1 LSDSAP
7 DVTRTMASGVP
18 SGGLETH
25 PPLDPPPPS
34 SPEDVAAVRAYVQS
48 SPLFPQLGLH
58 PASTTDAA
66 AETWAHLA
74 ETLCAFLRLD
84 PNDLAPAAAA
94 RVYKYYVPAYLWCV
108 GRLEKHRHEKR
119 ANERPNA
126 KTRPLCVAL
135 TAPQG
140 CGKTTLVA
148 ALEFLFEKNGVA
160 AASASIDDFY
170 LTGAEQDKLSL
181 ANPGNALLKYRG
193 NAGTHDVQLAVNT
206 LRSLRSINDDDFA
219 TKTSAERNADA
230 LPTTETKK
238 KTAENHVATLTVSVP
253 RYDKTLRGGRGDR
266 AARELWPEI
275 TAPLDIVLLEG
286 WMLGF
291 APVADDSLAFAA
303 HPDLP
308 AVNAALRDDAYGD
321 LHALLDDWI
330 VVRVR
335 DTRWV
340 RSWRLEAEQQARSE
354 GRPTLTDAEVGDFVN
369 RFLPAYDLY
378 AGAMYRR
385 GPWRGGTD
393 LTRDSV
399 PCDEGSVFVVEVD
412 ATRNVVGGREESR
425 LGESPR
431 RVV

>member
-1 LSDSAP
+1 
-7 DVTRTMASGVP
+7 MASGVP

-84 PNDLAPAAAA
+84 PNDLAQDSAA

-119 ANERPNA
+119 ASERPKT

-160 AASASIDDFY
+160 AASASVDDFY

-181 ANPGNALLKYRG
+181 ANPGNALLRYRG

-219 TKTSAERNADA
+219 T
-230 LPTTETKK
+230 
-238 KTAENHVATLTVSVP
+238 LTVSVP

-266 AARELWPEI
+266 AAREFWPEI

-291 APVADDSLAFAA
+291 APAADADAFAA

-354 GRPTLTDAEVGDFVN
+354 GRPTLTDAEVADFVN

-393 LTRDSV
+393 LTGDSL

-412 ATRNVVGGREESR
+412 ATRNVVGGREE
-425 LGESPR
+425 
-431 RVV
+431 

>member
-1 LSDSAP
+1 
-7 DVTRTMASGVP
+7 MASGVP

-84 PNDLAPAAAA
+84 PNDLAQDSAA

-119 ANERPNA
+119 ASERPKT

-181 ANPGNALLKYRG
+181 ANPGNALLRYRG

-219 TKTSAERNADA
+219 T
-230 LPTTETKK
+230 
-238 KTAENHVATLTVSVP
+238 LTVSVP

-266 AARELWPEI
+266 AAREFWPEI

-291 APVADDSLAFAA
+291 APAADADAFAA

-354 GRPTLTDAEVGDFVN
+354 GRPTLTDAEVADFVN

-393 LTRDSV
+393 LTGDSL

>member
-1 LSDSAP
+1 MSDSAP

-119 ANERPNA
+119 ASERPKT

-219 TKTSAERNADA
+219 I
-230 LPTTETKK
+230 
-238 KTAENHVATLTVSVP
+238 SVP

-266 AARELWPEI
+266 AAREFWPEI

-291 APVADDSLAFAA
+291 APAADADAFAA

-354 GRPTLTDAEVGDFVN
+354 GRPTLTDVEVADFVN

-393 LTRDSV
+393 LTGDSL

-412 ATRNVVGGREESR
+412 ATRNVVGGREE
-425 LGESPR
+425 
-431 RVV
+431 

>member
-1 LSDSAP
+1 
-7 DVTRTMASGVP
+7 MASGVP

-84 PNDLAPAAAA
+84 PNDLAQDSAA

-119 ANERPNA
+119 ASERPKT

-160 AASASIDDFY
+160 AASASVDDFY

-181 ANPGNALLKYRG
+181 ANPGNALLRYRG

-219 TKTSAERNADA
+219 T
-230 LPTTETKK
+230 
-238 KTAENHVATLTVSVP
+238 LTVSVP

-266 AARELWPEI
+266 AAREFWPEI

-291 APVADDSLAFAA
+291 APVADADAFAA
-303 HPDLP
+303 HPDLR

-354 GRPTLTDAEVGDFVN
+354 GRPTLTDAEVADFVN

-393 LTRDSV
+393 LTRDSL

>member
-1 LSDSAP
+1 
-7 DVTRTMASGVP
+7 
-18 SGGLETH
+18 
-25 PPLDPPPPS
+25 
-34 SPEDVAAVRAYVQS
+34 
-48 SPLFPQLGLH
+48 
-58 PASTTDAA
+58 
-66 AETWAHLA
+66 
-74 ETLCAFLRLD
+74 
-84 PNDLAPAAAA
+84 
-94 RVYKYYVPAYLWCV
+94 
-108 GRLEKHRHEKR
+108 
-119 ANERPNA
+119 
-126 KTRPLCVAL
+126 
-135 TAPQG
+135 
-140 CGKTTLVA
+140 
-148 ALEFLFEKNGVA
+148 
-160 AASASIDDFY
+160 
-170 LTGAEQDKLSL
+170 
-181 ANPGNALLKYRG
+181 
-193 NAGTHDVQLAVNT
+193 LAVNT
-206 LRSLRSINDDDFA
+206 LRSLRSINDDDF
-219 TKTSAERNADA
+219 
-230 LPTTETKK
+230 
-238 KTAENHVATLTVSVP
+238 ATLTVSVP

-266 AARELWPEI
+266 AAREFWPEI

-291 APVADDSLAFAA
+291 APAADADAFAA

-354 GRPTLTDAEVGDFVN
+354 GRPTLTDAEVADFVN

-393 LTRDSV
+393 LTGDSL

>member
-1 LSDSAP
+1 
-7 DVTRTMASGVP
+7 MASGVP

-84 PNDLAPAAAA
+84 PNDLAQDSAA

-181 ANPGNALLKYRG
+181 ANPGNALLRYRG
-193 NAGTHDVQLAVNT
+193 NAGTHDVRLAVNT
-206 LRSLRSINDDDFA
+206 LRSLRSINDDDF
-219 TKTSAERNADA
+219 
-230 LPTTETKK
+230 
-238 KTAENHVATLTVSVP
+238 ATLTVSVP

-266 AARELWPEI
+266 AAKTTWPEI

-291 APVADDSLAFAA
+291 APAADADAFAA

-354 GRPTLTDAEVGDFVN
+354 GRPTLTDAEVADFVN

-393 LTRDSV
+393 LTRDSL

-412 ATRNVVGGREESR
+412 ATRNVVGGREE
-425 LGESPR
+425 
-431 RVV
+431 

>member
-1 LSDSAP
+1 
-7 DVTRTMASGVP
+7 MASGVP

-84 PNDLAPAAAA
+84 PNDLAQDSAA

-119 ANERPNA
+119 ASERPNA

-160 AASASIDDFY
+160 AASASVDDFY

-181 ANPGNALLKYRG
+181 ANPGNALLRYRG
-193 NAGTHDVQLAVNT
+193 NAGTHDVRLAVNT
-206 LRSLRSINDDDFA
+206 LRSLRSINDDDDF
-219 TKTSAERNADA
+219 
-230 LPTTETKK
+230 
-238 KTAENHVATLTVSVP
+238 ATLTVSVP

-291 APVADDSLAFAA
+291 APAADADAFAA

-340 RSWRLEAEQQARSE
+340 RSWRLEAEQQARTK
-354 GRPTLTDAEVGDFVN
+354 GRPTLTDAEVADFVN

-393 LTRDSV
+393 LTRDSL

-412 ATRNVVGGREESR
+412 ATRNVVGGREE
-425 LGESPR
+425 
-431 RVV
+431 

>member
-1 LSDSAP
+1 
-7 DVTRTMASGVP
+7 MASGVP

-84 PNDLAPAAAA
+84 PNDLAQDSAA

-160 AASASIDDFY
+160 AASASVDDFY

-181 ANPGNALLKYRG
+181 ANPGNALLRYRG
-193 NAGTHDVQLAVNT
+193 NAGTHDVRLAVNT
-206 LRSLRSINDDDFA
+206 LRSLRSINDDDDF
-219 TKTSAERNADA
+219 
-230 LPTTETKK
+230 
-238 KTAENHVATLTVSVP
+238 ATLTVSVP

-266 AARELWPEI
+266 AAREFWPEI

-291 APVADDSLAFAA
+291 APAADADAFAA

-354 GRPTLTDAEVGDFVN
+354 GRPTLTDAEVADFVN

-393 LTRDSV
+393 LTRDSL

-412 ATRNVVGGREESR
+412 ATRNVVGGREE
-425 LGESPR
+425 
-431 RVV
+431 

>member
-1 LSDSAP
+1 
-7 DVTRTMASGVP
+7 MASGVP

-58 PASTTDAA
+58 PASKTDAA

-84 PNDLAPAAAA
+84 PNHLAPAAAA
-94 RVYKYYVPAYLWCV
+94 RVYRYYVPAYLWCV
-108 GRLEKHRHEKR
+108 GRLEKHRREKKKR

-126 KTRPLCVAL
+126 RARPLCVAL

-148 ALEFLFEKNGVA
+148 ALSFLFEQNGVA

-170 LTGAEQDKLSL
+170 LTGAEQEALAE
-181 ANPGNALLKYRG
+181 ANPGNALLEYRG
-193 NAGTHDVQLAVNT
+193 NAGTHDVGLAVNV
-206 LRSLRSINDDDFA
+206 LRSLRGINDDFA
-219 TKTSAERNADA
+219 TKTKTGAGNADA
-230 LPTTETKK
+230 ETTETK
-238 KTAENHVATLTVSVP
+238 TANVASFVSVP
-253 RYDKTLRGGRGDR
+253 RYDKTSRGGRGDR
-266 AARELWPEI
+266 AARETWPKV

-291 APVADDSLAFAA
+291 APAADADAAAA

-308 AVNAALRDDAYGD
+308 AVNARLRDDAYGAM
-321 LHALLDDWI
+321 HALLDDWI

-354 GRPTLTDAEVGDFVN
+354 GRPTLTDAEVADFVN

-378 AGAMYRR
+378 AGALYRR

-393 LTRDSV
+393 ATRDSQ
-399 PCDEGSVFVVEVD
+399 CDEGSVFVVEVD
-412 ATRNVVGGREESR
+412 ATRRVVMEREESR
-425 LGESPR
+425 REESR
-431 RVV
+431 RKVV

>member
-1 LSDSAP
+1 
-7 DVTRTMASGVP
+7 MASGVP

-160 AASASIDDFY
+160 AASASVDDFY

-219 TKTSAERNADA
+219 T
-230 LPTTETKK
+230 
-238 KTAENHVATLTVSVP
+238 LTVSVP

-266 AARELWPEI
+266 AAREFWPEI

-291 APVADDSLAFAA
+291 APAADADAFAA

-354 GRPTLTDAEVGDFVN
+354 GRPTLTDAEVADFVN

-393 LTRDSV
+393 LTGDSL

-412 ATRNVVGGREESR
+412 ATRNVVGGREE
-425 LGESPR
+425 
-431 RVV
+431 

>member
-1 LSDSAP
+1 
-7 DVTRTMASGVP
+7 MASGVP

-84 PNDLAPAAAA
+84 PNDLAQDSAA

-119 ANERPNA
+119 ANERPKT

-160 AASASIDDFY
+160 AASASVDDFY

-181 ANPGNALLKYRG
+181 ANPGNALLRYRG
-193 NAGTHDVQLAVNT
+193 NAGTHDVRLAVNT
-206 LRSLRSINDDDFA
+206 LRSLRSINDDDDF
-219 TKTSAERNADA
+219 
-230 LPTTETKK
+230 
-238 KTAENHVATLTVSVP
+238 ATLTVSVP

-266 AARELWPEI
+266 AAREFWPEI

-291 APVADDSLAFAA
+291 APAADADAFAA
-303 HPDLP
+303 HPDLR

-354 GRPTLTDAEVGDFVN
+354 GRPTLTDAEVADFVN

-393 LTRDSV
+393 LTRDSL

-412 ATRNVVGGREESR
+412 ATRNVVGGREE
-425 LGESPR
+425 
-431 RVV
+431 

>member
-1 LSDSAP
+1 
-7 DVTRTMASGVP
+7 
-18 SGGLETH
+18 
-25 PPLDPPPPS
+25 
-34 SPEDVAAVRAYVQS
+34 
-48 SPLFPQLGLH
+48 
-58 PASTTDAA
+58 
-66 AETWAHLA
+66 
-74 ETLCAFLRLD
+74 
-84 PNDLAPAAAA
+84 
-94 RVYKYYVPAYLWCV
+94 VYKYYVPAYLWCV

-119 ANERPNA
+119 ASERPKT

-160 AASASIDDFY
+160 AASASVDDFY

-181 ANPGNALLKYRG
+181 ANPGNALLRYRG

-219 TKTSAERNADA
+219 T
-230 LPTTETKK
+230 
-238 KTAENHVATLTVSVP
+238 LTVSVP

-266 AARELWPEI
+266 AAREFWPEI

-291 APVADDSLAFAA
+291 APAADADAFAA

>member
-1 LSDSAP
+1 
-7 DVTRTMASGVP
+7 MASGVP

-84 PNDLAPAAAA
+84 PNDLAQDSAA

-119 ANERPNA
+119 ANERPTSR
-126 KTRPLCVAL
+126 TRPLCVAL

-181 ANPGNALLKYRG
+181 ANPGNALLRYRG

-206 LRSLRSINDDDFA
+206 LRSLRSINDDDF
-219 TKTSAERNADA
+219 
-230 LPTTETKK
+230 
-238 KTAENHVATLTVSVP
+238 ATLTVSVP

-291 APVADDSLAFAA
+291 APAADADAFAA

-354 GRPTLTDAEVGDFVN
+354 GRPTLTDAEVADFVN

-393 LTRDSV
+393 LTRDSL

-412 ATRNVVGGREESR
+412 ATRNVVGGREE
-425 LGESPR
+425 
-431 RVV
+431 

>member
-1 LSDSAP
+1 
-7 DVTRTMASGVP
+7 MASGVP

-84 PNDLAPAAAA
+84 PNDLAQDSAA

-148 ALEFLFEKNGVA
+148 ALAFLFENNGVA
-160 AASASIDDFY
+160 AASASVDDFY

-181 ANPGNALLKYRG
+181 ANPGNALLRYRG
-193 NAGTHDVQLAVNT
+193 NAGTHDVRLAVNT
-206 LRSLRSINDDDFA
+206 LRSLRSINDDDDF
-219 TKTSAERNADA
+219 
-230 LPTTETKK
+230 
-238 KTAENHVATLTVSVP
+238 ATLTVSVP

-266 AARELWPEI
+266 AARETWPEV

-291 APVADDSLAFAA
+291 APAADADAFAA
-303 HPDLP
+303 HPDLR

-354 GRPTLTDAEVGDFVN
+354 GRPTLTDAEVADFVN

-393 LTRDSV
+393 LTRDSL

-412 ATRNVVGGREESR
+412 ATRNVVGGREE
-425 LGESPR
+425 
-431 RVV
+431 

>member
-1 LSDSAP
+1 
-7 DVTRTMASGVP
+7 MASGVP

-84 PNDLAPAAAA
+84 PNDLAQDSAA

-193 NAGTHDVQLAVNT
+193 NAGTHDVRLAVNT
-206 LRSLRSINDDDFA
+206 LRSLRSINDDDDF
-219 TKTSAERNADA
+219 
-230 LPTTETKK
+230 
-238 KTAENHVATLTVSVP
+238 ATLTVSVP

-291 APVADDSLAFAA
+291 APAGDADAFAA

-354 GRPTLTDAEVGDFVN
+354 GRPTLTDAEVADFVN

-393 LTRDSV
+393 LTRDSL

-412 ATRNVVGGREESR
+412 ATRNVVGGREE
-425 LGESPR
+425 
-431 RVV
+431 

>member
-1 LSDSAP
+1 
-7 DVTRTMASGVP
+7 MASGVP

-84 PNDLAPAAAA
+84 PNDLAQDSAA

-181 ANPGNALLKYRG
+181 ANPGNALLRYRG

-219 TKTSAERNADA
+219 T
-230 LPTTETKK
+230 
-238 KTAENHVATLTVSVP
+238 LTVSVP

-266 AARELWPEI
+266 AAREFWPEI

-291 APVADDSLAFAA
+291 APAADADAFAA

-393 LTRDSV
+393 LTGDSL

-412 ATRNVVGGREESR
+412 ATRNVVGGREE
-425 LGESPR
+425 
-431 RVV
+431 

>member
-1 LSDSAP
+1 MSDSAP

-160 AASASIDDFY
+160 AASASVDDFY

-181 ANPGNALLKYRG
+181 ANPGNALLRYRG

-206 LRSLRSINDDDFA
+206 LRSLRSINDDDDF
-219 TKTSAERNADA
+219 
-230 LPTTETKK
+230 
-238 KTAENHVATLTVSVP
+238 ATLTVSVP

-266 AARELWPEI
+266 AAREFWPEI